1 MYVLQTHSYKFSRH
15 MHNNFSNS
23 HSGGPS
29 HLTFLTWDLWET
41 ISFLSKQSNLGRDS
55 CHALSVLL
63 AVPPGPAPT
72 SFLSQCRPANQPV
85 AKLNSFMCACLDI
98 GGEKSLLMEG
108 STADIQA
115 NTFPDRA
122 DKTCICIPYAS
133 GPCHIYFVSS

>member
-1 MYVLQTHSYKFSRH
+1 MYVLRTHSYNSSRH

-23 HSGGPS
+23 HSGGVS

-63 AVPPGPAPT
+63 AVPPGPVPP
-72 SFLSQCRPANQPV
+72 SFLSQCCPADQPV
-85 AKLNSFMCACLDI
+85 AKLNSFISACLDI

-115 NTFPDRA
+115 NTFPDCV
-122 DKTCICIPYAS
+122 DKTCICITICFWPM
-133 GPCHIYFVSS
+133 PHIFR